1 MVTEKVVVNTG
12 IEQGISRREKRQYK
26 KRKHKA
32 LGSRGIDGLSS
43 DEESS
48 APLRGATST
57 EPDEQEDDGPFAF
70 RRNRLC
76 SYHKVGI
83 RQSTFQGLVHYF
95 NTFTCV
101 F

>member
-1 MVTEKVVVNTG
+1 MTINP
-12 IEQGISRREKRQYK
+12 EQGISRREKRQYK

-32 LGSRGIDGLSS
+32 LGGRAGGIDGLSS

-48 APLRGATST
+48 TGGAPLRGAAST

-83 RQSTFQGLVHYF
+83 RQSRFQGLVHYF
-95 NTFTCV
+95 NTFPCV